1 MREQKMPDATG
12 WQARIDGGTAVL
24 TLAGDWTDLD
34 AIHQAD
40 LAGQIIDRDGLQALS
55 LQVSEPLRWNSA
67 LLVFVST
74 LQRRAA
80 ERALAIDDS
89 GLSASSRDLLQLA
102 AMTPVTPAVPARPVT
117 LLGSLGGWT
126 LQQGAL
132 WSSAV
137 SLLGDQILATLHWIR
152 GRART
157 RGVDLLINVRDAG
170 IAALPM
176 VALVNLM
183 VGGIL
188 AFVGVVQLRRFG
200 ASIYVADLVGV
211 GVVREMAPLMLGI
224 VMSGRTGSAYAAEL
238 ASMQGSEQ
246 TDALRAL
253 GIPIRDY
260 LVLPRVSALCA
271 MMPLLYLY
279 AGAIGIGGGF
289 VVAVTMLK
297 ISPEAFISQLRS
309 AVTGA
314 ELVFGLTKSLV
325 FGAWIGIT
333 GCRLGLAAGRSTTE
347 VGHAATAAA
356 VTGIAGVIVLDALFA
371 ACANIWG
378 I

>member
-1 MREQKMPDATG
+1 MRHSQASVATG

-24 TLAGDWTDLD
+24 TIAGDWTGLD
-34 AIHQAD
+34 GIDQAE
-40 LAGQIIDRDGLQALS
+40 LAGKVIDREGLHALS
-55 LQVSEPLRWNSA
+55 LQVTEPMRWNSS
-67 LLVFVST
+67 LLVFVSM
-74 LQRRAA
+74 LQHRAA
-80 ERALAIDDS
+80 QRAMAVDE
-89 GLSASSRDLLQLA
+89 SALPGASRDLLQLLAVQPA
-102 AMTPVTPAVPARPVT
+102 AVAAPARPGT
-117 LLGSLGGWT
+117 LLEVLGRWATRQGSQWG
-126 LQQGAL
+126 
-132 WSSAV
+132 SAV
-137 SLLGDQILATLHWIR
+137 SLLGEQILGTLSWIR
-152 GRART
+152 GRARV
-157 RGVDLLINVRDAG
+157 RAIDLLINVRDAG

-260 LVLPRVSALCA
+260 LVLPRVTALCT

-279 AGAIGIGGGF
+279 ASAIGIGGGF
-289 VVAVTMLK
+289 AVAVTMLK

-309 AVTGA
+309 AVSGA
-314 ELVFGLTKSLV
+314 EFLFGLAKSTV

-347 VGHAATAAA
+347 VGQAATQAA
-356 VTGIAGVIVLDALFA
+356 VLGIAGVIVLDAVFA
-371 ACANIWG
+371 ACANVWG
-378 I
+378 L

>member
-1 MREQKMPDATG
+1 
-12 WQARIDGGTAVL
+12 
-24 TLAGDWTDLD
+24 
-34 AIHQAD
+34 
-40 LAGQIIDRDGLQALS
+40 
-55 LQVSEPLRWNSA
+55 
-67 LLVFVST
+67 
-74 LQRRAA
+74 
-80 ERALAIDDS
+80 
-89 GLSASSRDLLQLA
+89 
-102 AMTPVTPAVPARPVT
+102 
-117 LLGSLGGWT
+117 
-126 LQQGAL
+126 
-132 WSSAV
+132 
-137 SLLGDQILATLHWIR
+137 
-152 GRART
+152 
-157 RGVDLLINVRDAG
+157 
-170 IAALPM
+170 
-176 VALVNLM
+176 M

-260 LVLPRVSALCA
+260 LVLPRVTALCT

-279 AGAIGIGGGF
+279 ASAIGIGGGF
-289 VVAVTMLK
+289 AVAVTMLK

-309 AVTGA
+309 AVSGA
-314 ELVFGLTKSLV
+314 EFLFGLAKSTV

-347 VGHAATAAA
+347 VGHAATQAA
-356 VTGIAGVIVLDALFA
+356 VLGIAGVIVLDAVFA
-371 ACANIWG
+371 ACANVWG
-378 I
+378 L

>member
-1 MREQKMPDATG
+1 MSNTNG
-12 WQARIDGGTAVL
+12 WQARADGSTTIL

-34 AIHQAD
+34 AIHELD
-40 LAGQIIDRDGLQALS
+40 LLGTVLDRAGLRALLLKQI
-55 LQVSEPLRWNSA
+55 EPLRWNSS
-67 LLVFVST
+67 LLVFVS
-74 LQRRAA
+74 LLRQRVAQRSMSLDEAELPRAA
-80 ERALAIDDS
+80 
-89 GLSASSRDLLQLA
+89 RDLLQLLPANPVA
-102 AMTPVTPAVPARPVT
+102 APAAVRAPSIPEQVGRWAIA
-117 LLGSLGGWT
+117 
-126 LQQGAL
+126 QGTQWHGVAELIGEQAL
-132 WSSAV
+132 RTVAWV
-137 SLLGDQILATLHWIR
+137 R
-152 GRART
+152 GRAQV
-157 RGVDLLINVRDAG
+157 RGIDVLVDVRDAG
-170 IAALPM
+170 VAALPM

-253 GIPIRDY
+253 GIRIHDY
-260 LVLPRVSALCA
+260 LVLPRIAALSA

-279 AGAIGIGGGF
+279 AAAVGIGGGF
-289 VVAVTMLK
+289 IVAVIMLK
-297 ISPEAFISQLRS
+297 LSPEAFITQMRG

-314 ELVFGLTKSLV
+314 EVVFGLTKSLA

-333 GCRLGLAAGRSTTE
+333 GCRLGMKAGRSTTE
-347 VGHAATAAA
+347 VGLAATQAA
-356 VTGIAGVIVLDALFA
+356 VGGIAGVIVLDAIFA
-371 ACANIWG
+371 ACANALG
-378 I
+378 L